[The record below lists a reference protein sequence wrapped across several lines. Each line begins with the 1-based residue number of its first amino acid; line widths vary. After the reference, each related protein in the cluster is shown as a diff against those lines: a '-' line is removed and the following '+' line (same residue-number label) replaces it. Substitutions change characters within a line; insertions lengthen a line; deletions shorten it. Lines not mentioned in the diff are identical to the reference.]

1 MLNLDD
7 RIRVFAA
14 VGTVLKNLD
23 KNEQNELVQR
33 ARSDNAWFTE
43 ENVLLAKEGLQRYL
57 SEEKLRQ
64 WVTDLPTQPS
74 SVKKIGLVMAGNIP
88 WVGFHDLLTVLIS
101 GQHAMIKLSSQDS
114 FLMRYIINII
124 TELEPQLASLITVV
138 DKLNTADAII
148 ATGGDNTSRYFEYYF
163 AKYPHII
170 RKNRTG
176 VAVLSGHE
184 TEKELN
190 ALGEDIFRYFGLG
203 CRNVSKIFV
212 PEEYNFESLFRTLE
226 AYQTVAHHH
235 KYNNNYDY
243 NKSIY
248 LVNRE
253 PFLDTGFALFRQSD
267 QLVSPISV
275 VYYEPYQN
283 QNELT
288 QKLLANEE
296 KTQCVVAQE
305 SIYPNQK
312 NYVPFGQAQQ
322 PKLWDYADGVN
333 TLKFVQSVT
342 EG

>member
-1 MLNLDD
+1 MLSLND
-7 RIRVFAA
+7 RIRVFTA
-14 VGTVLKNLD
+14 VGTVLENLS
-23 KNEQNELVQR
+23 ESELEELIVR
-33 ARSDNAWFTE
+33 AQSENSWFTPKS
-43 ENVLLAKEGLQRYL
+43 VTFAKEGLQRYL
-57 SEEKLRQ
+57 NEEKLQ
-64 WVTDLPTQPS
+64 HWTKALPTQPA

-101 GQHAMIKLSSQDS
+101 GQHALVKLSSQDS
-114 FLMRYIINII
+114 FLIQYIINII
-124 TELEPQLASLITVV
+124 TELEPQLESYITVV

-176 VAVLSGHE
+176 VAVLNGSE
-184 TEKELN
+184 SEDELR

-203 CRNVSKIFV
+203 CRNVSKLFV
-212 PEEYNFESLFRTLE
+212 PEQYDFEPLFQALQPYE
-226 AYQTVAHHH
+226 NVAHHH

-275 VYYEPYQN
+275 VYYESYPN
-283 QNELT
+283 KDELK
-288 QKLLANEE
+288 QKLSAVEE
-296 KTQCVVAQE
+296 KIQCVVAKQPL
-305 SIYPNQK
+305 YPEQQNH
-312 NYVPFGQAQQ
+312 VLFGQAQQ
-322 PKLWDYADGVN
+322 PDLWDYADGVN
-333 TLKFVQSVT
+333 TLEFIQDVVKS
-342 EG
+342 

>member
-1 MLNLDD
+1 M
-7 RIRVFAA
+7 
-14 VGTVLKNLD
+14 LKNLD
-23 KNEQNELVQR
+23 KTEQDELVRR
-33 ARSDNAWFTE
+33 AQSDNAWFTK
-43 ENVLLAKEGLQRYL
+43 ENVLFAKEGLQRYL
-57 SEEKLRQ
+57 SEDKLRQ
-64 WVTDLPTQPS
+64 WAGHLPPQPS
-74 SVKKIGLVMAGNIP
+74 AVKKIGIVMAGNIP
-88 WVGFHDLLTVLIS
+88 WVGFHDLLTVLVS

-124 TELEPQLASLITVV
+124 IELEPQLASYITVV

-176 VAVLSGHE
+176 VAVLSGSE

-190 ALGEDIFRYFGLG
+190 ALGEDIFCYFGLG
-203 CRNVSKIFV
+203 CRNVSKLFV
-212 PEEYNFESLFRTLE
+212 SEGCNFEPLFRALE
-226 AYQTVAHHH
+226 SYQTVAHHH

-253 PFLDTGFALFRQSD
+253 PFLDTGFTLFRSSD

-275 VYYEPYQN
+275 VYYESYKN
-283 QNELT
+283 KDELI

-296 KTQCVVAQE
+296 KIQCVVAQE

-312 NYVPFGQAQQ
+312 NHVPFGQAQQ
-322 PKLWDYADGVN
+322 PELWDYADRVN
-333 TLKFVQSVT
+333 TLEFVQSVT
-342 EG
+342 SN

>member
-1 MLNLDD
+1 MLTLDD

-23 KNEQNELVQR
+23 KTEQDELVRR
-33 ARSDNAWFTE
+33 AQSDNAWFTE
-43 ENVLLAKEGLQRYL
+43 ENVLFAKEGLQRYL
-57 SEEKLRQ
+57 NENKLHQ
-64 WVTDLPTQPS
+64 WAGHFPTHPS
-74 SVKKIGLVMAGNIP
+74 SIKKIGIVMAGNIP

-114 FLMRYIINII
+114 FLIRYIINIA
-124 TELEPQLASLITVV
+124 TELEPQLASSITIV

-176 VAVLSGHE
+176 VAVLSGNE
-184 TEKELN
+184 TEEELN
-190 ALGEDIFRYFGLG
+190 ASGEDIFRYFGLG
-203 CRNVSKIFV
+203 CRNVSKLFV
-212 PEEYNFESLFRTLE
+212 PEGYNFEPLFRALE
-226 AYQTVAHHH
+226 PYQTVAHHH

-253 PFLDTGFALFRQSD
+253 PFLDTGFTLFRSSD

-275 VYYEPYQN
+275 VYYEHYQN
-283 QNELT
+283 EDELT

-296 KTQCVVAQE
+296 KIQCIVSQQP
-305 SIYPNQK
+305 IHPNQK
-312 NYVPFGQAQQ
+312 NHVPFGQAQQ
-322 PKLWDYADGVN
+322 PELWDYADGVD
-333 TLKFVQSVT
+333 TLEFVQGVAAD
-342 EG
+342 